1 MNSAAFDPTLQEAT
15 RRLGEALV
23 NTQVFREYDKSR
35 KALLSD
41 PQAMELLSTFDAEH
55 RRIREIECEREISEE
70 DIDDLAQIQKEM
82 LDHPIV
88 REHFTKQRHLI
99 DMMREVN
106 AHISALL
113 GVDFASYVVTSNG
126 EESGNKSG
134 WE

>member
-1 MNSAAFDPTLQEAT
+1 M
-15 RRLGEALV
+15 GEALV